1 MSKNI
6 QKRTDRQGEEMID
19 EQEQFEADIKTLKDF
34 LQGTLGDVASDKGLI
49 IAGIV
54 ALYEDIRD
62 DITPPHDVQI
72 AYRRIK
78 ADAAYLPE
86 GEKP

>member
-1 MSKNI
+1 MK
-6 QKRTDRQGEEMID
+6 D
-19 EQEQFEADIKTLKDF
+19 EQEQFEFDIKTLKDF

-49 IAGIV
+49 IAGIM
-54 ALYEDIRD
+54 ALYEDVRD

-72 AYRRIK
+72 AYRRIN
-78 ADAAYLPE
+78 ADAAFFLE

>member
-1 MSKNI
+1 MTS
-6 QKRTDRQGEEMID
+6 
-19 EQEQFEADIKTLKDF
+19 EQEQFDADIKTLKDF

-62 DITPPHDVQI
+62 EVTPPHNVQT

-78 ADAAYLPE
+78 ADAAGVPE
-86 GEKP
+86 GQRP

>member
-1 MSKNI
+1 M
-6 QKRTDRQGEEMID
+6 TG
-19 EQEQFEADIKTLKDF
+19 EQEQFDADIKTLKDY

-62 DITPPHDVQI
+62 EVTPPHNVQT
-72 AYRRIK
+72 AFRRIK
-78 ADAAYLPE
+78 DDAAGGPE
-86 GEKP
+86 GQRP

>member
-1 MSKNI
+1 
-6 QKRTDRQGEEMID
+6 MID
-19 EQEQFEADIKTLKDF
+19 KNEEVQYKSVKYEQVQFDADIKTLKDF

-54 ALYEDIRD
+54 ALYEDIWD
-62 DITPPHDVQI
+62 DINPPHDVQI

-78 ADAAYLPE
+78 VDAACFLE

>member
-1 MSKNI
+1 M
-6 QKRTDRQGEEMID
+6 TDEPEHAD
-19 EQEQFEADIKTLKDF
+19 ADIKTLKDF
-34 LQGTLGDVASDKGLI
+34 LHGTLGDVASDKGLM
-49 IAGIV
+49 IAGIL

-62 DITPPHDVQI
+62 DITPPPDVQI

-78 ADAAYLPE
+78 ADAMYFSE

>member
-1 MSKNI
+1 VQSD
-6 QKRTDRQGEEMID
+6 T
-19 EQEQFEADIKTLKDF
+19 DIKTLKDF

-49 IAGIV
+49 IAGVV
-54 ALYEDIRD
+54 AFHEDIWN

-78 ADAAYLPE
+78 VDAACFLE
-86 GEKP
+86 GEKH

>member
-1 MSKNI
+1 M
-6 QKRTDRQGEEMID
+6 TA
-19 EQEQFEADIKTLKDF
+19 EQEQYDADITTLKDY
-34 LQGTLGDVASDKGLI
+34 LQATLGDVASDNGLI

-62 DITPPHDVQI
+62 ELTPPHNVQT

-78 ADAAYLPE
+78 ADAAGVPE
-86 GEKP
+86 GQRP

>member
-1 MSKNI
+1 M
-6 QKRTDRQGEEMID
+6 TG
-19 EQEQFEADIKTLKDF
+19 EQEQFDADIEILKDY

-62 DITPPHDVQI
+62 EVIPPHNVQT

-78 ADAAYLPE
+78 ADAAGVPE
-86 GEKP
+86 GQRP

>member
-1 MSKNI
+1 M
-6 QKRTDRQGEEMID
+6 TG
-19 EQEQFEADIKTLKDF
+19 EQEQFDADIKTLKDF

-62 DITPPHDVQI
+62 EVTPPHNVQT

-78 ADAAYLPE
+78 ADAAGVPEGKKPDPSLPE
-86 GEKP
+86 